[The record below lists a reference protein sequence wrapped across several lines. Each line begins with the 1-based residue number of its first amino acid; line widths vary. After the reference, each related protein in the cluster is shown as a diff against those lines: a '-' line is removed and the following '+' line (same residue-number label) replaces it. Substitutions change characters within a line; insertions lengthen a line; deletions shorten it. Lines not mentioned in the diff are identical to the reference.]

1 MISGLIILYRLRNW
15 ATILNFEQRE
25 DQIEIQKWKKNHN
38 DLKTV

>member
-25 DQIEIQKWKKNHN
+25 DQIEIQKWFQNEKS
-38 DLKTV
+38 